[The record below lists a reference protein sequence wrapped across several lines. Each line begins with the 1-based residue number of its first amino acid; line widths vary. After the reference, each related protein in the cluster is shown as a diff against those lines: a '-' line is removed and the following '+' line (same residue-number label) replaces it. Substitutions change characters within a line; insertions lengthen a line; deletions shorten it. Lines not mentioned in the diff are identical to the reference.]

1 MRSHSSVIPESI
13 QITSLGGKCRIRLC
27 KNIEEIIK
35 EDEQLYQYDEVVF
48 LIDNRPNLRTDI
60 ENNFD
65 IYFGYGERYMQ
76 KQQEE
81 LEREREI
88 YRLVNEKEQVVENK
102 VLAQQLVE
110 REIDSIIMAQQLIDL
125 ELQVL
130 EGLK

>member
-1 MRSHSSVIPESI
+1 MRSQSTVLPEPV
-13 QITSLGGKCRIRLC
+13 QITELGRKCMVRLRR
-27 KNIEEIIK
+27 NIEQVTRE
-35 EDEQLYQYDEVVF
+35 EEQLYKYDEVIF
-48 LIDNRPNLRTDI
+48 LIDNRPNLRSDI

-102 VLAQQLVE
+102 VLAQQLIE
-110 REIDSIIMAQQLIDL
+110 REIDSILMAQQLIDL
-125 ELQVL
+125 ELRVL
-130 EGLK
+130 GGLK

>member
-1 MRSHSSVIPESI
+1 MRSHSSVPPESI
-13 QITSLGGKCRIRLC
+13 QITSLGSKCRVRLC
-27 KNIEEIIK
+27 KNIEEITK

-48 LIDNRPNLRTDI
+48 LIDNRPNLRADI

-88 YRLVNEKEQVVENK
+88 YRLVNEKELVVENK
-102 VLAQQLVE
+102 VLAQQLIE
-110 REIDSIIMAQQLIDL
+110 SELDSILMAQQLIDL
-125 ELQVL
+125 ELRVL
-130 EGLK
+130 GGLK

>member
-1 MRSHSSVIPESI
+1 MKSRSAIEPNQI
-13 QITSLGGKCRIRLC
+13 QITNLGKKCRVRMC
-27 KNIEEIIK
+27 KNIEQIIK

-48 LIDNRPNLRTDI
+48 EIDGRPNLQQQI
-60 ENNFD
+60 EQNFD
-65 IYFGYGERYMQ
+65 AYFAYGERYMQ

-88 YRLVNEKEQVVENK
+88 YRLVNGKEQVVENK